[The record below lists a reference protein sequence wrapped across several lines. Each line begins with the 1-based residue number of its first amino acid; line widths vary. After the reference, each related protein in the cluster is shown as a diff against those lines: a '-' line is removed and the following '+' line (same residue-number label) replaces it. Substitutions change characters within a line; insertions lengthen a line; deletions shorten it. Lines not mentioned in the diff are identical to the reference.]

1 MKVVKRYDQYR
12 NEQLYEL
19 YEVDVEPANLSPLQ
33 EEEIIGQLRVSDKF
47 KQMTKAY
54 NKQSFI
60 KALKDNNLT
69 IWDMPSNDMW

>member
-1 MKVVKRYDQYR
+1 MKVVKRYDQYG

-19 YEVDVEPANLSPLQ
+19 YEVDVDPANLLPLQ

>member
-1 MKVVKRYDQYR
+1 MKVVKRYDQYG

-19 YEVDVEPANLSPLQ
+19 YEVDVDPANLLSLQ

-60 KALKDNNLT
+60 RALKDNNLT

>member
-1 MKVVKRYDQYR
+1 MKVIKRYDQYG
-12 NEQLYEL
+12 NERLYEL
-19 YEVDVEPANLSPLQ
+19 YEVDVEPANLLSLQ
-33 EEEIIGQLRVSDKF
+33 EEEIIGRMRVSDKF

-60 KALKDNNLT
+60 GALKDNNLT